1 MYEEA
6 VLAAVSTMVIGVALI
21 LDDKKK
27 KKRRNRTI
35 WVQEWIKQ
43 REEHGAYHA
52 LVNEL
57 CLSAREDYRSFMRMN
72 TETFTELIDK
82 IRPYI
87 SKQTTVMRKP
97 INRTNMFR
105 HFYIMF
111 ISFLQQRKSWY
122 IEKPNVRMINE

>member
-72 TETFTELIDK
+72 TETFTEWTL
-82 IRPYI
+82 R
-87 SKQTTVMRKP
+87 SLALAHKP
-97 INRTNMFR
+97 RNLRDLELC
-105 HFYIMF
+105 
-111 ISFLQQRKSWY
+111 SFV
-122 IEKPNVRMINE
+122 PN